1 VILIMWLSEVREEIA
16 RGGGAAGLGDGQ
28 PLVAALLARPLERV
42 LVSAEGDFMMSAH
55 VAGSLAV
62 VGVGHHRQPGPAH
75 PPSA

>member
-42 LVSAEGDFMMSAH
+42 LVASESDVL
-55 VAGSLAV
+55 VATDVARSLTV